1 MIFGRP
7 RRRAKRKR
15 YIRIGPPAVPR
26 KLLFSA
32 LESQCADKFNRDPG
46 SDRLDSA
53 PALSRSSGRAHD
65 GPMTRGLLQ
74 GVQTSRASNQDTTRG
89 TQGLSTVD
97 SGSLRGLTPAPLP
110 PDILPSK
117 KRTLGEVLRDE
128 SPPRKD
134 KLSAEIDQLYGEGTS
149 HSRSSSAGPSN
160 ARDAPTPRSHRHKK
174 SKANEDSPNLNE
186 RGSSPPKSFGL

>member
-1 MIFGRP
+1 MPRTTMSQQQDDRSDDLRP
-7 RRRAKRKR
+7 SSQTSEKEEIYSDRATS
-15 YIRIGPPAVPR
+15 G
-26 KLLFSA
+26 S
-32 LESQCADKFNRDPG
+32 SDPG

-174 SKANEDSPNLNE
+174 RD
-186 RGSSPPKSFGL
+186 RKSVV